1 MYRRALSTAS
11 LSHQPAAVLATILVI
26 LNYLSSSISLLSNL
40 LTPQLQPSP
49 SSFADAFSLSS
60 SSSCSRPS
68 SPSCQ
73 RWQPSTTITE
83 ITRPK
88 TIAAKLDLSP
98 TNIIDAEVISS
109 DDDNNNSES
118 APSTSLNNLIEYSQ
132 NLDPDWKS
140 MPIAFCDTQSNTYI
154 DCNLAFYVKDP
165 TTTSTLDCDG
175 DYEKVEE
182 YALGVPCEIPIVVAL
197 ELEDNAAVANNI
209 AAATENED
217 GVNKVVN
224 LSRVIPINPD
234 DDTFLQDEGKEEIF
248 QLAARALM
256 EEFGPTIRLKRTP
269 RVLTME
275 GDLDEVLGG
284 DWRRVLWGSSGHDR
298 GSRRRRKNSDDDG
311 DYDDNDN
318 DDDDDEMSLENML
331 HAYADGD
338 DDENDGGEDV
348 FDTIMKRDLGAD
360 YESLVDD
367 DDNDI
372 DEDLLNLFDGSAEMF
387 DDDLNDLMDK
397 VKDIKTE
404 LDDESDEVDH
414 EGSSY
419 DALLQRLQPSAALRL
434 LNFLGPD
441 GREYT
446 ILRPLR
452 PILLVGKEDPDD
464 YTRRILL
471 TEEERARILPRLEG
485 ACREGLENILS
496 GYNVA
501 G

>member
-1 MYRRALSTAS
+1 
-11 LSHQPAAVLATILVI
+11 
-26 LNYLSSSISLLSNL
+26 LNYLSSPIPWLPNP
-40 LTPQLQPSP
+40 LTPQLQQ
-49 SSFADAFSLSS
+49 SSFANAFSLSS
-60 SSSCSRPS
+60 LSQP
-68 SPSCQ
+68 SPSCK
-73 RWQPSTTITE
+73 RWQPAALIADTTR
-83 ITRPK
+83 TR
-88 TIAAKLDLSP
+88 TSAAKLDLSP

-109 DDDNNNSES
+109 DDDNNNNNES
-118 APSTSLNNLIEYSQ
+118 ATSPSSSNNLIEYSQ

-140 MPIAFCDTQSNTYI
+140 MPIAFCDTQSNTYV

-165 TTTSTLDCDG
+165 TTTTTTSTLDGNVDDD

-197 ELEDNAAVANNI
+197 ELEDNVVANNI
-209 AAATENED
+209 AATENED
-217 GVNKVVN
+217 GAKNVVN

-234 DDTFLQDEGKEEIF
+234 DTSVYDPESGPLDNNSIFLQDEDKEEIF

-284 DWRRVLWGSSGHDR
+284 DWRRVLWGGSGQKR
-298 GSRRRRKNSDDDG
+298 GSRRRKKNSDDD
-311 DYDDNDN
+311 DDD

-331 HAYADGD
+331 HAYADD
-338 DDENDGGEDV
+338 DADEKNGGEDF

-367 DDNDI
+367 DDDDI
-372 DEDLLNLFDGSAEMF
+372 DEDLLKLFDGSAEILE
-387 DDDLNDLMDK
+387 DDLNDLMDK

-404 LDDESDEVDH
+404 LDDESEEVDY
-414 EGSSY
+414 EDSSY
-419 DALLQRLQPSAALRL
+419 DALLRRLQPSAALRL

-471 TEEERARILPRLEG
+471 TEEEKARILPRLEG
-485 ACREGLENILS
+485 ACREGLEGILS
-496 GYNVA
+496 GYNIA

>member
-1 MYRRALSTAS
+1 MYRRASSTS
-11 LSHQPAAVLATILVI
+11 SPPYQPAAILTTIAII
-26 LNYLSSSISLLSNL
+26 LNYLSSPIPWLPNP
-40 LTPQLQPSP
+40 LTPQLQQ
-49 SSFADAFSLSS
+49 SSFANAFSLSS
-60 SSSCSRPS
+60 LSQP
-68 SPSCQ
+68 SPSCK
-73 RWQPSTTITE
+73 RWQPAALIADTTR
-83 ITRPK
+83 TR
-88 TIAAKLDLSP
+88 TSAAKLDLSP

-109 DDDNNNSES
+109 DDDNNNNNES
-118 APSTSLNNLIEYSQ
+118 ATSPSSSNNLIEYSQ

-140 MPIAFCDTQSNTYI
+140 MPIAFCDTQSNTYV

-165 TTTSTLDCDG
+165 TTTSTL
-175 DYEKVEE
+175 
-182 YALGVPCEIPIVVAL
+182 GVPCEIPIVVAL
-197 ELEDNAAVANNI
+197 ELE
-209 AAATENED
+209 ENED
-217 GVNKVVN
+217 GAKNVVN

-234 DDTFLQDEGKEEIF
+234 DTSVYDPESGPLDNNSIFLQDEDKEEIF

-284 DWRRVLWGSSGHDR
+284 DWRRVLWGGSGQKR
-298 GSRRRRKNSDDDG
+298 AN
-311 DYDDNDN
+311 
-318 DDDDDEMSLENML
+318 DDEMSLENML
-331 HAYADGD
+331 HAYADD
-338 DDENDGGEDV
+338 DADEKNGGEDF

-367 DDNDI
+367 DDDDI
-372 DEDLLNLFDGSAEMF
+372 DEDLLK
-387 DDDLNDLMDK
+387 DDLNDLMDK

-404 LDDESDEVDH
+404 LDDESEEVDY
-414 EGSSY
+414 EDSSY
-419 DALLQRLQPSAALRL
+419 DALLRRLQPSAALRL

-471 TEEERARILPRLEG
+471 TEEEKARILPRLEG
-485 ACREGLENILS
+485 ACREGLEGILS
-496 GYNVA
+496 GYNIA